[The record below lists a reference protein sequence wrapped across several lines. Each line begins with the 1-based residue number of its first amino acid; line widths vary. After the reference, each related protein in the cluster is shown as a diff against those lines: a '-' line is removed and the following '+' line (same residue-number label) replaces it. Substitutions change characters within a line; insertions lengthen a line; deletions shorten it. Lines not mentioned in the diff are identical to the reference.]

1 MSARLDA
8 VYQAVNSGSSQ
19 SISKVLQSIC
29 AHVNSGLQ
37 EEWTEYFREFATHT
51 HSSASLGQA
60 AKDVRNSIPRLRLE
74 ETAAA
79 STAAPKRRLGD
90 PPRSLVRFE
99 VFKRQS
105 QNRIAAALVEP
116 KVQVANQHNLCPRSL
131 CDLQQAPSEPSV
143 PKMREQKTF
152 RVEALTP
159 RSVGEVKDVLVAKLR
174 RS

>member
-1 MSARLDA
+1 M
-8 VYQAVNSGSSQ
+8 NSR
-19 SISKVLQSIC
+19 
-29 AHVNSGLQ
+29 LQ

-60 AKDVRNSIPRLRLE
+60 AKDVRNLIPRLRLE

-105 QNRIAAALVEP
+105 QDRIAAALVEP
-116 KVQVANQHNLCPRSL
+116 EVQVANQHNANG
-131 CDLQQAPSEPSV
+131 LQQAVSEQAVSESSV
-143 PKMREQKTF
+143 PKMRERKTF

>member
-1 MSARLDA
+1 
-8 VYQAVNSGSSQ
+8 VNSR
-19 SISKVLQSIC
+19 
-29 AHVNSGLQ
+29 LQ

-60 AKDVRNSIPRLRLE
+60 AKDVRNLIPRLRLE

-105 QNRIAAALVEP
+105 QDRIAAALVEP
-116 KVQVANQHNLCPRSL
+116 EVQVANQHNANG
-131 CDLQQAPSEPSV
+131 LQQAVSEPSV
-143 PKMREQKTF
+143 PKMRERKTF
-152 RVEALTP
+152 RVEVLTP